1 MSALPIYLFDSAVV
15 PLGPARLDPIPLPLP
30 MGAARAALGFPS
42 PAEDFQDDSVDL
54 NDLLIR
60 NAPATFLYRAD
71 GWSMILVGIQ
81 DGDILVVDRSV
92 DVRDGDIVLAVWDGN
107 QPSCKVLKVC
117 ADHIELHSR
126 NPRCANIVLPP
137 GTDVELFAV
146 TGVVRHPTRMGALR
160 G

>member
-60 NAPATFLYRAD
+60 NAPATFLYRAE
-71 GWSMILVGIQ
+71 GWSMILAGIR

-92 DVRDGDIVLAVWDGN
+92 DVKDGDIVLAVWDGN

-117 ADHIELHSR
+117 ADHIELHCR

-137 GTDVELFAV
+137 ETEVELFAV
-146 TGVVRHPTRMGALR
+146 TGVARHPGKTGALR